1 MTLDDGTR
9 ARLVAW
15 FADANAD
22 LRRAVGSPDRPVG
35 PCLSP
40 RSASTNPPLEGR
52 ELDYIQQAVLGG
64 HTSMNGPFAKRV
76 TALLED
82 ELDAAGVLLTTSCT
96 DALEMAA
103 MLLDAASPAT
113 R

>member
-1 MTLDDGTR
+1 MPESEI
-9 ARLVAW
+9 RL
-15 FADANAD
+15 NQ
-22 LRRAVGSPDRPVG
+22 P
-35 PCLSP
+35 
-40 RSASTNPPLEGR
+40 TLEGR
-52 ELDYIQQAVLGG
+52 EVEYIQQAVLGG

-103 MLLDAASPAT
+103 MLLALEPGDTVIVPSFTFVSSALAFGVRSMQSLT
-113 R
+113 GLNSS